1 MLIGVV
7 DDSDFGNQNVSMNN
21 PQTRVGARGIVCFD
35 EKIAIFNKA
44 NKNEFKLPGGGVED
58 NEDLELA
65 FKREVLEE
73 TGCEIDIVC
82 KLGEFEERKTI
93 ENFKQTSHVFVAN
106 VTKQTEQLNLTEK
119 EKIEGATLLWVALD
133 KAIELVG
140 GCLKNLKP
148 SQFDSVYRTR
158 FMVLR
163 DLKILLY
170 YKDYLNNK
178 KGEA

>member
-7 DDSDFGNQNVSMNN
+7 DDSDFGIENVSMNN
-21 PQTRVGARGIVCFD
+21 PQTRVGARGIVCFNG
-35 EKIAIFNKA
+35 KIAVFNKV
-44 NKNEFKLPGGGVED
+44 NKNEFKIPGGGVEND
-58 NEDLELA
+58 EELESA

-73 TGCEIDIVC
+73 TGCEVDIVC

-119 EKIEGATLLWVALD
+119 EKIEGANLLWVDLD
-133 KAIELVG
+133 EAIKLVS
-140 GCLKNLKP
+140 GCLEELKP
-148 SQFDSVYRTR
+148 SKFDSVYRTK

-170 YKDYLNNK
+170 YKDYLNK
-178 KGEA
+178 KSEA

>member
-7 DDSDFGNQNVSMNN
+7 DDSDFGIENVSMNN
-21 PQTRVGARGIVCFD
+21 PQTRVGARGIVCFNG
-35 EKIAIFNKA
+35 KIAVFNKV
-44 NKNEFKLPGGGVED
+44 NKNEFKIPGGGVEND
-58 NEDLELA
+58 EELESA

-73 TGCEIDIVC
+73 TGCEVDIVC

-119 EKIEGATLLWVALD
+119 EKIEGANLLWVDLD
-133 KAIELVG
+133 EAIKLVS
-140 GCLKNLKP
+140 GCLEVLKP
-148 SQFDSVYRTR
+148 SKFDSVYRTK

-170 YKDYLNNK
+170 YKDYLNK
-178 KGEA
+178 KSEA